1 MRLLTNKL
9 ARYQTDKKVGRHNE
23 GRDAVV
29 HDIDSGIRTAIIT
42 IQGSDEAVIA
52 RWPENWHI
60 VPPFL
65 RRGNAVRVYHPKGN
79 PYVWELTQDSGSI
92 PTPLDGSSPVPEQEV
107 GEDVVIEGMGVVTH
121 TTGVDGMVLLIDIG
135 TYRIDGIVYGAP
147 GLLMGDPAFDLMGE
161 EPELSMGA
169 EYGGIVQVPAAPEAP
184 FFRVDMISIGS
195 SGAISYTTGA
205 LHETDPVAPVLPS
218 TQALIAYVIVPYE
231 VTVIEQSW
239 IGDGWVEPQ
248 LREVLMV
255 MQDKDDPDAENY
267 EMYYE
272 DTFSRTVVVEMRDQY
287 DKLVFGW
294 DTISVEIL
302 DGNGSL
308 STTPDTTF
316 RTFKQETGT
325 CTFQYIR
332 RGFDGITDLTLP
344 NDISPTIKAWQT
356 SNQNLYTII
365 YVQVFDSVG
374 DLMYGQDA

>member
-1 MRLLTNKL
+1 
-9 ARYQTDKKVGRHNE
+9 
-23 GRDAVV
+23 
-29 HDIDSGIRTAIIT
+29 
-42 IQGSDEAVIA
+42 
-52 RWPENWHI
+52 
-60 VPPFL
+60 
-65 RRGNAVRVYHPKGN
+65 
-79 PYVWELTQDSGSI
+79 
-92 PTPLDGSSPVPEQEV
+92 
-107 GEDVVIEGMGVVTH
+107 
-121 TTGVDGMVLLIDIG
+121 
-135 TYRIDGIVYGAP
+135 
-147 GLLMGDPAFDLMGE
+147 
-161 EPELSMGA
+161 MGA